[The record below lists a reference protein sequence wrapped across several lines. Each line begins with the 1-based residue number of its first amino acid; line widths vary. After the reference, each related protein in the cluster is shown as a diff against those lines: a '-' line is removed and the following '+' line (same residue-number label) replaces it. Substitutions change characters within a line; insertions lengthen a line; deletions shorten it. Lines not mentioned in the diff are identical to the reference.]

1 MADCGLG
8 QLSVF
13 KISLKKGD
21 ELVDVVE
28 NHHAIN
34 VGLGSNYYADVRD
47 GNMHEETPATL
58 SNWD

>member
-1 MADCGLG
+1 VADCGLG

-21 ELVDVVE
+21 ELVDEVE

-34 VGLGSNYYADVRD
+34 VGLGSHYYADV
-47 GNMHEETPATL
+47 
-58 SNWD
+58 

>member
-34 VGLGSNYYADVRD
+34 VGLGSHYYADVRD